1 MKRKSNWLK
10 NLLQWGTLAAI
21 VGFVVY
27 GLTLG
32 EKPADVEAYCPF
44 GGLQA
49 LGSYLVNNSLA
60 CTMSMTQIM
69 VGVMLA
75 VGVILFSKLFCGY
88 LCPLGTVSEWMG
100 RGGKKLKVSV
110 EIRPGSIAD
119 RLLRAVKYALL
130 FYVFYMSASS
140 SELFCKNFDP
150 YYAVAT
156 GFKGEIT
163 VWMTVISVALLFLGS
178 FFVKMFWCKY
188 ICPLGALSNIFK
200 FTLTFAGIV
209 ILLWAL
215 GLLGVASAWV
225 WALGAACVIGYLW

>member
-100 RGGKKLKVSV
+100 PGRQKTEGQRRNPPGKHRRPPAPRRQIRAAVLRVLHVGV
-110 EIRPGSIAD
+110 EQRTFLQEFRP
-119 RLLRAVKYALL
+119 LLRRRH
-130 FYVFYMSASS
+130 
-140 SELFCKNFDP
+140 
-150 YYAVAT
+150 
-156 GFKGEIT
+156 
-163 VWMTVISVALLFLGS
+163 
-178 FFVKMFWCKY
+178 
-188 ICPLGALSNIFK
+188 
-200 FTLTFAGIV
+200 
-209 ILLWAL
+209 
-215 GLLGVASAWV
+215 GLQG
-225 WALGAACVIGYLW
+225 

>member
-110 EIRPGSIAD
+110 EIRPHRRPPAPRRQIRAAVLRVLHVGVKQ
-119 RLLRAVKYALL
+119 RTFLQEFRPLLRRRH
-130 FYVFYMSASS
+130 
-140 SELFCKNFDP
+140 
-150 YYAVAT
+150 
-156 GFKGEIT
+156 
-163 VWMTVISVALLFLGS
+163 
-178 FFVKMFWCKY
+178 
-188 ICPLGALSNIFK
+188 
-200 FTLTFAGIV
+200 
-209 ILLWAL
+209 
-215 GLLGVASAWV
+215 GLQG
-225 WALGAACVIGYLW
+225 

>member
-69 VGVMLA
+69 VGVMLSA
-75 VGVILFSKLFCGY
+75 NSSAA
-88 LCPLGTVSEWMG
+88 T
-100 RGGKKLKVSV
+100 
-110 EIRPGSIAD
+110 
-119 RLLRAVKYALL
+119 YARWEP
-130 FYVFYMSASS
+130 SA
-140 SELFCKNFDP
+140 N
-150 YYAVAT
+150 
-156 GFKGEIT
+156 G
-163 VWMTVISVALLFLGS
+163 
-178 FFVKMFWCKY
+178 
-188 ICPLGALSNIFK
+188 
-200 FTLTFAGIV
+200 
-209 ILLWAL
+209 WA
-215 GLLGVASAWV
+215 
-225 WALGAACVIGYLW
+225 GAAKN

>member
-88 LCPLGTVSEWMG
+88 LCPLGTVSEW
-100 RGGKKLKVSV
+100 
-110 EIRPGSIAD
+110 
-119 RLLRAVKYALL
+119 
-130 FYVFYMSASS
+130 
-140 SELFCKNFDP
+140 
-150 YYAVAT
+150 
-156 GFKGEIT
+156 
-163 VWMTVISVALLFLGS
+163 
-178 FFVKMFWCKY
+178 
-188 ICPLGALSNIFK
+188 
-200 FTLTFAGIV
+200 
-209 ILLWAL
+209 WA
-215 GLLGVASAWV
+215 
-225 WALGAACVIGYLW
+225 GAAKN